1 MAKGNFILGYARGS
15 VGDVTFSRVK
25 GNQVA
30 KARNR
35 NPANPN
41 TIPQAMQ
48 RSLFADAVRF
58 YTRGVQNAFKFA
70 FERKLENESDYN
82 AFMRLNVNRG
92 VRIGKTP
99 DSMYPAIGDWLVAD
113 GSITPPLVKDGNSQT
128 SVGDVVIGTYHVN
141 DMPASPYVAGDTLP
155 DAAITLG
162 FAATSGTT
170 TIGTLSTALKAQF
183 PQLRDGDFVTI
194 LLVSQAF
201 QSTIND
207 IFPSPVGSAEGL
219 MEDPAWSFAQFTID
233 EGSTANV
240 STIYHSAGT
249 NFSVGFDVNTG
260 GSLILSR
267 ESKFSPIVDIE
278 YGTIAAGAVIFS
290 RQTSSGL
297 LVSTA
302 PLSRGYQYKQ
312 AVDYCRTKAW
322 EDFVMVDWG
331 AADPAILQGYFVQ
344 A

>member
-1 MAKGNFILGYARGS
+1 MAKGNFLLGYARGS

-35 NPANPN
+35 NPTNPN

-58 YTRGVQNAFKFA
+58 YTRGIQNAFKFA
-70 FERKLENESDYN
+70 FERKLETESDYN

-92 VRIGKTP
+92 VRIGKSP
-99 DSMYPAIGDWLVAD
+99 ESMYPAIGDWLVAD
-113 GSITPPLVKDGNSQT
+113 GSITPPLKQDAVQS
-128 SVGDVVIGTYHVN
+128 SAPGDFTAGVYEVI
-141 DMPASPYVAGDTLP
+141 DQSPTTFAAGDDLP
-155 DAAITLG
+155 TSTISLG
-162 FAATSGTT
+162 FSADTAPATVGA
-170 TIGTLSTALKAQF
+170 LSKSLKSQY

-194 LLVSQAF
+194 LLISQAF
-201 QSTIND
+201 TGTIGD
-207 IFPSPVGSAEGL
+207 TFPSPGGYAEGL
-219 MEDPAWSFAQFTID
+219 LEDPAWSFAQLTID
-233 EGSTANV
+233 EGSTASV
-240 STIYHSAGT
+240 STIYHSPGT
-249 NFSVGFDVNTG
+249 FLGMSVVADGE
-260 GSLILSR
+260 SAILLSR
-267 ESKFSPIVDIE
+267 ESQFTAVVGDT

-302 PLSRGYQYKQ
+302 PLSRGYQYQQ
-312 AVDYCRTKAW
+312 AVDASRTKAW

>member
-1 MAKGNFILGYARGS
+1 MAKGNFLLGYARGS

-41 TIPQAMQ
+41 SIPQAMQ

-99 DSMYPAIGDWLVAD
+99 ESMYPAIGDWLVAD
-113 GSITPPLVKDGNSQT
+113 GSITPPLKQN
-128 SVGDVVIGTYHVN
+128 VGESSGSAAFVDGTYVVYDTN
-141 DMPASPYVAGDTLP
+141 PTEYATGDDLP
-155 DAAITLG
+155 TATITLG
-162 FAATSGTT
+162 ISVTANPITVGA
-170 TIGTLSTALKAQF
+170 LSTALKAQF
-183 PQLRDGDFVTI
+183 PQLRDGDVVTI
-194 LLVSQAF
+194 LLISQTF
-201 QSTIND
+201 TGGIGD
-207 IFPSPVGSAEGL
+207 EFPSPGGYNAGL
-219 MEDPAWSFAQFTID
+219 MEDPVWSFAQFVID
-233 EGSTANV
+233 ESSTANI
-240 STIYHSAGT
+240 SSIYQSQGATLG
-249 NFSVGFDVNTG
+249 FSFTS
-260 GSLILSR
+260 GSPSGLIFTR
-267 ESKFSPIVDIE
+267 EASIDPIVGDT
-278 YGTIAAGAVIFS
+278 YGSIAAGAVIFS

-302 PLSRGYQYKQ
+302 PLSRGYQYQQ

>member
-1 MAKGNFILGYARGS
+1 MAKGNFLLGYARGS

-41 TIPQAMQ
+41 SIPQAMQ

-70 FERKLENESDYN
+70 YERKLENESDYN

-92 VRIGKTP
+92 VRIGKSP
-99 DSMYPAIGDWLVAD
+99 ESSYPAIGDWLVAD
-113 GSITPPLVKDGNSQT
+113 GSITPPLKHDSDSGS
-128 SVGDVVIGTYHVN
+128 VIGDFTIGGYQVI
-141 DMPASPYVAGDTLP
+141 DASPAAFVAGDETP
-155 DAAITLG
+155 SSVITLG
-162 FAATSGTT
+162 FSAASAPT
-170 TIGTLSTALKAQF
+170 TIGALSSALKAQF

-194 LLVSQAF
+194 LLISQAIVGPIGD
-201 QSTIND
+201 T
-207 IFPSPVGSAEGL
+207 FPSPRGYAEGL

-240 STIYHSAGT
+240 STIYHSAGAEVSITLT
-249 NFSVGFDVNTG
+249 NVNDVYFQLTRQSQFVPVVGDT
-260 GSLILSR
+260 
-267 ESKFSPIVDIE
+267 

-297 LVSTA
+297 LVSSA
-302 PLSRGYQYKQ
+302 PLARGYQYQQ
-312 AVDYCRTKAW
+312 AIEFCRTKLW
-322 EDFVMVDWG
+322 EDSVMVNWG

>member
-1 MAKGNFILGYARGS
+1 MAKGNFLLGYARGS

-41 TIPQAMQ
+41 TISQAMQ

-99 DSMYPAIGDWLVAD
+99 DSRYPAIGDWLVAD
-113 GSITPPLVKDGNSQT
+113 GSITPPLVGVSSSSSAPGGPAAAGYYFATDT
-128 SVGDVVIGTYHVN
+128 PYRVHVEGDEP
-141 DMPASPYVAGDTLP
+141 DMLSSLA
-155 DAAITLG
+155 LG
-162 FAATSGTT
+162 FKSATVPSTVGA
-170 TIGTLSTALKAQF
+170 LSTALMAEF
-183 PQLRDGDFVTI
+183 PQLRSGDFVTM
-194 LLVSQAF
+194 LLISQGLAG
-201 QSTIND
+201 ND
-207 IFPSPVGSAEGL
+207 LFPSAHGYDEGVF
-219 MEDPAWSFAQFTID
+219 EDPAWSFAQFTID
-233 EGSTANV
+233 EGNTNSI
-240 STIYHSAGT
+240 STIYHSPGASVLVL
-249 NFSVGFDVNTG
+249 SVGEGVCNIQLQRTTTYVPEEDM
-260 GSLILSR
+260 
-267 ESKFSPIVDIE
+267 D
-278 YGTIAAGAVIFS
+278 YGTIAAGTVIFS
-290 RQTSSGL
+290 RQTASGL
-297 LVSTA
+297 MVSTS
-302 PLSRGYQYKQ
+302 PLSKGINYAAQ
-312 AVDYCRTKAW
+312 VDYCRTKPY
-322 EDFVMVDWG
+322 EDAVMVDWG

>member
-1 MAKGNFILGYARGS
+1 MAKGNFLLGYARGS

-99 DSMYPAIGDWLVAD
+99 ESMYPAIGDWLVAD
-113 GSITPPLVKDGNSQT
+113 GSITPPLTEDAVES
-128 SVGDVVIGTYHVN
+128 SAVGDF
-141 DMPASPYVAGDTLP
+141 VAGAYQVVDNNPYTYTEGEDLP
-155 DAAITLG
+155 MSSVALG
-162 FAATSGTT
+162 FSANAAPTT
-170 TIGTLSTALKAQF
+170 VGALSKGLKAQF
-183 PQLRDGDFVTI
+183 SQLRDGDFVTI

-201 QSTIND
+201 AGTIGD
-207 IFPSPVGSAEGL
+207 TFPSPGGYAEGL
-219 MEDPAWSFAQFTID
+219 LEDPAWSFAQLTID

-240 STIYHSAGT
+240 STIYHSPGT
-249 NFSVGFDVNTG
+249 TLATG
-260 GSLILSR
+260 YDNSGSGCILLTR
-267 ESKFSPIVDIE
+267 ESQFVPVVDDT
-278 YGTIAAGAVIFS
+278 YGSIAAGAVIFS

-297 LVSTA
+297 LVSTT
-302 PLSRGYQYKQ
+302 PLSRGYQYQQ
-312 AVDYCRTKAW
+312 AVEYCRTKSW
-322 EDFVMVDWG
+322 EDFVMVNWG

>member
-1 MAKGNFILGYARGS
+1 MAKGNFLLGYARGS

-92 VRIGKTP
+92 VRIGKNP
-99 DSMYPAIGDWLVAD
+99 DSKYPAIGDWLVAD
-113 GSITPPLVKDGNSQT
+113 GSITPPQIKS
-128 SVGDVVIGTYHVN
+128 SVQSTIAGDY
-141 DMPASPYVAGDTLP
+141 ASPGYYLCADTAYSGYVTGDDPTRYSSLSFGFS
-155 DAAITLG
+155 AAAVPSTVG
-162 FAATSGTT
+162 A
-170 TIGTLSTALKAQF
+170 LSTALLETY
-183 PQLRDGDFVTI
+183 PQLRAGDYVTM
-194 LLVSQAF
+194 LLVAQGTQGSDF
-201 QSTIND
+201 
-207 IFPSPVGSAEGL
+207 FPSSHGYDDGL
-219 MEDPAWSFAQFTID
+219 FEDPSWNFAQFTID
-233 EGSTANV
+233 ESNTAAI
-240 STIYHSAGT
+240 STIYHSAGST
-249 NFSVGFDVNTG
+249 FEIAAAGEG
-260 GSLILSR
+260 GAHILLSR
-267 ESKFSPIVDIE
+267 ESSFIPEEDQV

-290 RQTSSGL
+290 RQTASGL

-302 PLSRGYQYKQ
+302 PLALGYQCAQ
-312 AVDYCRTKAW
+312 AVDYCRKQQFIDA
-322 EDFVMVDWG
+322 VMVDWG
-331 AADPAILQGYFVQ
+331 AADPAILQGYYVR

>member
-1 MAKGNFILGYARGS
+1 MAKGNFLLGYARGS

-99 DSMYPAIGDWLVAD
+99 ESMYPAIGDWLVAD
-113 GSITPPLVKDGNSQT
+113 GSITPPIKSGPEVST
-128 SVGDVVIGTYHVN
+128 VVGDYTIGGYQAADTY
-141 DMPASPYVAGDTLP
+141 PSEYVEFDTLP
-155 DAAITLG
+155 SSAITLG
-162 FAATSGTT
+162 FAAAATPT
-170 TIGTLSTALKAQF
+170 TIGALSTALIAQF
-183 PQLRDGDFVTI
+183 PQLRQGDFVTI
-194 LLVSQAF
+194 LLISQAF
-201 QSTIND
+201 SGNIND
-207 IFPSPVGSAEGL
+207 TFPSPGGYAEGL
-219 MEDPAWSFAQFTID
+219 LEDPAWSFAQFAID
-233 EGSTANV
+233 EASTANI
-240 STIYHSAGT
+240 SSIYHSAGT
-249 NFSVGFDVNTG
+249 GLTIGNGTG
-260 GSLILSR
+260 TDKYVMLSR
-267 ESKFSPIVDIE
+267 QSVFVPVVGDT

-290 RQTSSGL
+290 RQTESGL
-297 LVSTA
+297 LVSSA
-302 PLSRGYQYKQ
+302 PLSKGYYYQQ
-312 AVDYCRTKAW
+312 AIDVCRTKAW

-331 AADPAILQGYFVQ
+331 AADPAILQGYYVQ

>member
-1 MAKGNFILGYARGS
+1 MAKGNFLLGYARGS

-35 NPANPN
+35 NPTNPN

-92 VRIGKTP
+92 VRIGKAP
-99 DSMYPAIGDWLVAD
+99 ESMYPAIGDWLVAD
-113 GSITPPLVKDGNSQT
+113 GSITPPLKQD
-128 SVGDVVIGTYHVN
+128 SVESSA
-141 DMPASPYVAGDTLP
+141 PADFIAGAYLCADNAPSEFTPEDELITT
-155 DAAITLG
+155 ITLG
-162 FAATSGTT
+162 FSATTAAPT
-170 TIGTLSTALKAQF
+170 TIGALSAALKAEF
-183 PQLRDGDFVTI
+183 PQLRDGDIVTI
-194 LLVSQAF
+194 VLISQTF
-201 QSTIND
+201 VNPLFEL
-207 IFPSPVGSAEGL
+207 FPSPHGYAEAL
-219 MEDPAWSFAQFTID
+219 MEDPVWQFAQLTID
-233 EGSTANV
+233 EGSTASV
-240 STIYHSAGT
+240 STIYHSPGSSASISAVHDGASAIKLERIITPDVAAG
-249 NFSVGFDVNTG
+249 DVCGN
-260 GSLILSR
+260 
-267 ESKFSPIVDIE
+267 
-278 YGTIAAGAVIFS
+278 IATGAVIFS

-302 PLSRGYQYKQ
+302 PLSRGYQYGR
-312 AVDYCRTKAW
+312 AIEGCREQQWT
-322 EDFVMVDWG
+322 DSVMVDWG

>member
-1 MAKGNFILGYARGS
+1 MAKGNFLLGYARGS

-58 YTRGVQNAFKFA
+58 YTRGVQNTFKFA

-92 VRIGKTP
+92 VRIGKSP
-99 DSMYPAIGDWLVAD
+99 ASMYPAIGDWLVAD
-113 GSITPPLVKDGNSQT
+113 GSITPPLKQDAVQS
-128 SVGDVVIGTYHVN
+128 SAPGDFI
-141 DMPASPYVAGDTLP
+141 AGVYECV
-155 DAAITLG
+155 DAAPSAFVDGDDTPSSGITLG
-162 FAATSGTT
+162 FSATTAPAT
-170 TIGTLSTALKAQF
+170 VGTLSSALKAQF
-183 PQLRDGDFVTI
+183 PQLRDGDFMTI
-194 LLVSQAF
+194 LLISQAF
-201 QSTIND
+201 TGTIGD
-207 IFPSPVGSAEGL
+207 TFPSPGGYAEGI
-219 MEDPAWSFAQFTID
+219 MEEPAWSFAQITID

-249 NFSVGFDVNTG
+249 DLNITEVVDGASSIALYRRSQFVPVVGDT
-260 GSLILSR
+260 
-267 ESKFSPIVDIE
+267 

-302 PLSRGYQYKQ
+302 PLSEGYQYKQ
-312 AVDYCRTKAW
+312 AVDASRTKAW

>member
-1 MAKGNFILGYARGS
+1 MAKGNFLLGYARGS

-99 DSMYPAIGDWLVAD
+99 ESMYPAIGDWLVAD
-113 GSITPPLVKDGNSQT
+113 GSITPPLKYDAVQSSALNDFVAGAYECVDTAPREYST
-128 SVGDVVIGTYHVN
+128 GT
-141 DMPASPYVAGDTLP
+141 DLPASS
-155 DAAITLG
+155 ITLG
-162 FAATSGTT
+162 YLTDSEITNVGD
-170 TIGTLSTALKAQF
+170 LSRILKAQY

-194 LLVSQAF
+194 LLISQAF
-201 QSTIND
+201 VNPIFD
-207 IFPSPVGSAEGL
+207 LFPSSHGYNEGV
-219 MEDPAWSFAQFTID
+219 MEDPAWSFAQLIID
-233 EGSTANV
+233 ENSTAAI
-240 STIYHSAGT
+240 SSIYHSEGT
-249 NFSVGFDVNTG
+249 ELIKGTDGDGGGFI
-260 GSLILSR
+260 SLSR
-267 ESKFSPIVDIE
+267 VSNFVATVGDT
-278 YGTIAAGAVIFS
+278 YGSIAAGAVIFS

-302 PLSRGYQYKQ
+302 PLSRGYQYGR
-312 AVDYCRTKAW
+312 AVDGCRVDQWNAQI
-322 EDFVMVDWG
+322 MVDWG

>member
-1 MAKGNFILGYARGS
+1 MAKGNFLLGYARGS

-35 NPANPN
+35 NPSNPN

-99 DSMYPAIGDWLVAD
+99 ESMYPAIGDWLVAD
-113 GSITPPLVKDGNSQT
+113 GSITPPLKEDAGTDIATAGYVVGAYLTADSEPTEYSQGSNLPVSTISLAFSSSLSSQT
-128 SVGDVVIGTYHVN
+128 VG
-141 DMPASPYVAGDTLP
+141 A
-155 DAAITLG
+155 
-162 FAATSGTT
+162 
-170 TIGTLSTALKAQF
+170 LSKALKSQF

-194 LLVSQAF
+194 LLISQAF
-201 QSTIND
+201 CNPLFD
-207 IFPSPVGSAEGL
+207 LFPSSHGYTDGV

-233 EGSTANV
+233 EGSKSNV
-240 STIYHSAGT
+240 STIYHSPGTTLTVGAGSGGD
-249 NFSVGFDVNTG
+249 SVITLRRVSQFNPEEGV
-260 GSLILSR
+260 
-267 ESKFSPIVDIE
+267 E
-278 YGTIAAGAVIFS
+278 YGSIAAGAVIFS

-297 LVSTA
+297 QVSTA
-302 PLSRGYQYKQ
+302 PLSSGYQYKQ
-312 AVDYCRTKAW
+312 AVNGCSDDQW
-322 EDFVMVDWG
+322 NDMVMVDWG

>member
-1 MAKGNFILGYARGS
+1 MAKGNFLLGYARGS

-58 YTRGVQNAFKFA
+58 YTRGVENAFKFA

-92 VRIGKTP
+92 VRIGKSP
-99 DSMYPAIGDWLVAD
+99 GSMYPAIGDWLVAD
-113 GSITPPLVKDGNSQT
+113 GSITPPQKLDAVQS
-128 SVGDVVIGTYHVN
+128 SAVGDYVVGAYEVIDSAPVTY
-141 DMPASPYVAGDTLP
+141 AEGDDLP
-155 DAAITLG
+155 QSSITLG
-162 FAATSGTT
+162 FSATAAPT
-170 TIGTLSTALKAQF
+170 TIGALSAALKAQF

-194 LLVSQAF
+194 VLISQAF
-201 QSTIND
+201 ANPLFDLFPTAKGYND
-207 IFPSPVGSAEGL
+207 GL
-219 MEDPAWSFAQFTID
+219 MEDPAWSFAQLTID
-233 EGSTANV
+233 EGSTAAI
-240 STIYHSAGT
+240 STIYHSEGT
-249 NFSVGFDVNTG
+249 ELNVVLGVVNE
-260 GSLILSR
+260 SAIDLR
-267 ESKFSPIVDIE
+267 RKSKFVPEVGVN

-302 PLSRGYQYKQ
+302 HLSRGYQYGS
-312 AVDYCRTKAW
+312 AVDGCRDDQW
-322 EDFVMVDWG
+322 NDMVMVDWG

>member
-1 MAKGNFILGYARGS
+1 MAKGNFLLGYARGS

-92 VRIGKTP
+92 VRIGKAP
-99 DSMYPAIGDWLVAD
+99 ESMYPAIGDWLVAD
-113 GSITPPLVKDGNSQT
+113 GSITPPLKMDAVQS
-128 SVGDVVIGTYHVN
+128 SAVGDYIVGAYEAVDTAPVVY
-141 DMPASPYVAGDTLP
+141 AQGDGLP
-155 DAAITLG
+155 VSSVSLG
-162 FAATSGTT
+162 FSAASAPATVGA
-170 TIGTLSTALKAQF
+170 LSTALKAQF

-194 LLVSQAF
+194 LLISQAF
-201 QSTIND
+201 ASPMFDLFPAAQGYND
-207 IFPSPVGSAEGL
+207 GL
-219 MEDPAWSFAQFTID
+219 MEDPAWSFAQLTID
-233 EGSTANV
+233 EGSTAAI

-249 NFSVGFDVNTG
+249 TLYVQSGSENEAFIELRRDSQFVPEVDVYY
-260 GSLILSR
+260 GS
-267 ESKFSPIVDIE
+267 
-278 YGTIAAGAVIFS
+278 IAAGAVIFS

-302 PLSRGYQYKQ
+302 PLSRGYQYGQ
-312 AVDYCRTKAW
+312 AVDGCRDDQWNDTI
-322 EDFVMVDWG
+322 MVDWG
-331 AADPAILQGYFVQ
+331 AADPAILQGYFVR

>member
-1 MAKGNFILGYARGS
+1 MAKGNFLLGYARGS

-70 FERKLENESDYN
+70 FERKLDNESDYN

-99 DSMYPAIGDWLVAD
+99 ESMYPAIGDWLVAD
-113 GSITPPLVKDGNSQT
+113 GSITPPLIQNALS
-128 SVGDVVIGTYHVN
+128 SSAVGDYVVGAYEAFDQTPSVF
-141 DMPASPYVAGDTLP
+141 AAGDDLP
-155 DAAITLG
+155 LSSVSLG
-162 FAATSGTT
+162 FSAASAPTT
-170 TIGTLSTALKAQF
+170 VGALSSALKAQF
-183 PQLRDGDFVTI
+183 SQLRDGDYVTM
-194 LLVSQAF
+194 LLISQAF
-201 QSTIND
+201 QGTIGD
-207 IFPSPVGSAEGL
+207 IFPSPGGSAEGL

-233 EGSTANV
+233 EGNTNNI

-249 NFSVGFDVNTG
+249 SLLVSVATENEAYIE
-260 GSLILSR
+260 LNR
-267 ESKFSPIVDIE
+267 ESSFVPVVGIQ
-278 YGTIAAGAVIFS
+278 YGSIAAGAVIFS

-297 LVSTA
+297 LVSSA
-302 PLSRGYQYKQ
+302 PLSRGYQYQQ
-312 AVDYCRTKAW
+312 AVTESRTKAW

>member
-1 MAKGNFILGYARGS
+1 MAKGNFLLGYARGS

-99 DSMYPAIGDWLVAD
+99 ESMYPAIGDWLVAD
-113 GSITPPLVKDGNSQT
+113 GSITPPLVQHAAEDAV
-128 SVGDVVIGTYHVN
+128 VGDFVFGSYICHDTAATEY
-141 DMPASPYVAGDTLP
+141 AEGDGLP
-155 DAAITLG
+155 DADITLG
-162 FAATSGTT
+162 FNSTSAPT
-170 TIGTLSTALKAQF
+170 TIGALSTALKAQY

-194 LLVSQAF
+194 LLISQAF
-201 QSTIND
+201 TGSIGD
-207 IFPSPVGSAEGL
+207 EFPSPGGYAAGL
-219 MEDPAWSFAQFTID
+219 MGEPAWSFAQFTID

-249 NFSVGFDVNTG
+249 TLNVVHPGTTDGLIQLIYTPQFTPVVGDT
-260 GSLILSR
+260 
-267 ESKFSPIVDIE
+267 

-302 PLSRGYQYKQ
+302 PLSRGYQYQQ
-312 AVDYCRTKAW
+312 AVEYCRTKAW

>member
-1 MAKGNFILGYARGS
+1 MAKGNFLLGYARGS

-113 GSITPPLVKDGNSQT
+113 GSITPPIIQDALVST
-128 SVGDVVIGTYHVN
+128 AVGDSIIGAYQ
-141 DMPASPYVAGDTLP
+141 VADSAPSEHAAGTPLP
-155 DAAITLG
+155 MSSITLG
-162 FAATSGTT
+162 LSAASAPT
-170 TIGTLSTALKAQF
+170 TIGALSQALKAQF

-194 LLVSQAF
+194 LLISQAF
-201 QSTIND
+201 TGTLND
-207 IFPSPVGSAEGL
+207 TFPSPSGSGEGIV
-219 MEDPAWSFAQFTID
+219 EDPAWSFAQFSID

-249 NFSVGFDVNTG
+249 TLSVDVVFDNEIAI
-260 GSLILSR
+260 SLSR
-267 ESKFSPIVDIE
+267 SSQFVAVAGDI
-278 YGTIAAGAVIFS
+278 YGSIAAGAVIFS

-297 LVSTA
+297 LVSSA

-312 AVDYCRTKAW
+312 AVEYCRTKAW

>member
-1 MAKGNFILGYARGS
+1 MAKGNFLLGYARGS

-70 FERKLENESDYN
+70 FERKLEKESDYN
-82 AFMRLNVNRG
+82 AFMRLNANRG
-92 VRIGKTP
+92 VRIGKNP
-99 DSMYPAIGDWLVAD
+99 ESSYPAIGDWLVAD
-113 GSITPPLVKDGNSQT
+113 GSITPPLIQDSTVS
-128 SVGDVVIGTYHVN
+128 SVAGDYNIGAYLVN
-141 DMPASPYVAGDTLP
+141 DTAPVEFAQGDTLP
-155 DAAITLG
+155 ESTISLG
-162 FAATSGTT
+162 FSASTNPT
-170 TIGTLSTALKAQF
+170 TIGALSKALKAQF

-201 QSTIND
+201 SGTMGD
-207 IFPSPVGSAEGL
+207 TFPSPGGYAEGI

-240 STIYHSAGT
+240 FSIYHSAGT
-249 NFSVGFDVNTG
+249 TITVSAGNTG
-260 GSLILSR
+260 ESVIILRRNSQFVPVVGDTYGS
-267 ESKFSPIVDIE
+267 
-278 YGTIAAGAVIFS
+278 IAAGAVIFS
-290 RQTSSGL
+290 RQTSGGL
-297 LVSTA
+297 LVSSA
-302 PLSRGYQYKQ
+302 PLSRGYQYQQ
-312 AVDYCRTKAW
+312 AVEYSRTKAW

>member
-1 MAKGNFILGYARGS
+1 MAKGNFLLGYARGS

-25 GNQVA
+25 GQQVA
-30 KARNR
+30 HARNR
-35 NPANPN
+35 APANPN

-70 FERKLENESDYN
+70 FERKLETESDYN

-92 VRIGKTP
+92 VRIGKNP

-113 GSITPPLVKDGNSQT
+113 GSITPPIKGEPS
-128 SVGDVVIGTYHVN
+128 
-141 DMPASPYVAGDTLP
+141 ASTVAGDYIVGGYQAGGYYPSEYVEDDTLP
-155 DAAITLG
+155 EASITLG
-162 FAATSGTT
+162 FAAASAPT
-170 TIGTLSTALKAQF
+170 TIGALSTALMAQF
-183 PQLRDGDFVTI
+183 PQLRQGDFVTM

-201 QSTIND
+201 TGSIGD
-207 IFPSPVGSAEGL
+207 VFPSPSGSAEGL
-219 MEDPAWSFAQFTID
+219 LEDPAWSFAQFTID
-233 EGSTANV
+233 EGSTASV

-249 NFSVGFDVNTG
+249 
-260 GSLILSR
+260 SLVVSIGESGEAYINLSR
-267 ESKFSPIVDIE
+267 TSVFVPVVGDT
-278 YGTIAAGAVIFS
+278 YGSIAAGAVIFS

-297 LVSTA
+297 LVSSA
-302 PLSRGYQYKQ
+302 PLSESYQYQQ
-312 AVDYCRTKAW
+312 AVAACRTKSW

>member
-1 MAKGNFILGYARGS
+1 MAKGNFLLGYARGS

-92 VRIGKTP
+92 VRIGKSP
-99 DSMYPAIGDWLVAD
+99 ESMYPAIGDWLVAD
-113 GSITPPLVKDGNSQT
+113 GSITPPLKQDPVQS
-128 SVGDVVIGTYHVN
+128 SAHGDFIAGVYECVDATPNTY
-141 DMPASPYVAGDTLP
+141 AAGDDTP
-155 DAAITLG
+155 SSVITLG
-162 FAATSGTT
+162 FSASTAPTT
-170 TIGTLSTALKAQF
+170 VGALSTSLKAQF

-194 LLVSQAF
+194 LLISQAF
-201 QSTIND
+201 QGTIGD
-207 IFPSPVGSAEGL
+207 VFPSPGGYAEGV

-233 EGSTANV
+233 EGNTANV

-249 NFSVGFDVNTG
+249 ELNISTVVDGA
-260 GSLILSR
+260 SSIYLSR
-267 ESKFSPIVDIE
+267 YSQFVPVEGIS

-297 LVSTA
+297 LVSSA
-302 PLSRGYQYKQ
+302 PLSRGYRYSQ
-312 AVDYCRTKAW
+312 AVDYSRTKAW

>member
-1 MAKGNFILGYARGS
+1 MAKGNFLLGYARGS

-70 FERKLENESDYN
+70 YERKLENESDYN

-99 DSMYPAIGDWLVAD
+99 ESMYPAIGDWLVAD
-113 GSITPPLVKDGNSQT
+113 GSITPPLVQDASAGT
-128 SVGDVVIGTYHVN
+128 VVGDIAVGAYMVNDTAATVYAEGDGLPDSGIVIGYS
-141 DMPASPYVAGDTLP
+141 AS
-155 DAAITLG
+155 AA
-162 FAATSGTT
+162 AT
-170 TIGTLSTALKAQF
+170 TIGALSQGLKAQY

-194 LLVSQAF
+194 LLISQAF
-201 QSTIND
+201 TGD
-207 IFPSPVGSAEGL
+207 IYDVFPSPEGYAEGL

-233 EGSTANV
+233 EGSTAAV

-249 NFSVGFDVNTG
+249 SLSVGYDNDG
-260 GSLILSR
+260 RGSILLGRS
-267 ESKFSPIVDIE
+267 SQFIPVVGDS

-297 LVSTA
+297 LVSSA
-302 PLSRGYQYKQ
+302 PLSRGNQYQQ
-312 AVDYCRTKAW
+312 AVDYCRTKSW

>member
-1 MAKGNFILGYARGS
+1 MAKGNFLLGYARGS

-92 VRIGKTP
+92 VRIGKNP
-99 DSMYPAIGDWLVAD
+99 DSKYPAIGDWLVAD
-113 GSITPPLVKDGNSQT
+113 GSITPPQVKPSIQ
-128 SVGDVVIGTYHVN
+128 SSAPGDYADPGYYYCN
-141 DMPASPYVAGDTLP
+141 DSPYAAHAEGDNLTRQSSLS
-155 DAAITLG
+155 LG
-162 FAATSGTT
+162 FSAAANPSTVGA
-170 TIGTLSTALKAQF
+170 LSTALLATY
-183 PQLRDGDFVTI
+183 PQLRAGDFVTM
-194 LLVSQAF
+194 LLVAQGTQGS
-201 QSTIND
+201 D
-207 IFPSPVGSAEGL
+207 LFPSSHGYDEGL
-219 MEDPAWSFAQFTID
+219 FEDPSWNFAQFTID
-233 EGSTANV
+233 EGNTAAI
-240 STIYHSAGT
+240 STIYHSAGST
-249 NFSVGFDVNTG
+249 VNCWPGDEG
-260 GSLILSR
+260 GAHIVIQR
-267 ESKFSPIVDIE
+267 ESQFIPEEGQE
-278 YGTIAAGAVIFS
+278 YGSIAAGAVIFS
-290 RQTSSGL
+290 RQTASGL

-302 PLSRGYQYKQ
+302 PLALGYQCAQ
-312 AVDYCRTKAW
+312 AVDYCRQQAFI
-322 EDFVMVDWG
+322 DAVMVDWG

>member
-1 MAKGNFILGYARGS
+1 MAKGNFLLGYARGS

-92 VRIGKTP
+92 VRIGKNP
-99 DSMYPAIGDWLVAD
+99 DSKYPAIGDWLVAD
-113 GSITPPLVKDGNSQT
+113 GSITPPQVQT
-128 SVGDVVIGTYHVN
+128 SVRSSAPGDYAEPGYYQCN
-141 DMPASPYVAGDTLP
+141 DSPYAVHSQADDTIRLSTLSFGFS
-155 DAAITLG
+155 AA
-162 FAATSGTT
+162 AAPA
-170 TIGTLSTALKAQF
+170 TIGALSTALLATY
-183 PQLRDGDFVTI
+183 PQLRAGDFVTM
-194 LLVSQAF
+194 LLVAQGTQGS
-201 QSTIND
+201 D
-207 IFPSPVGSAEGL
+207 LFPSSHGYDEGL
-219 MEDPAWSFAQFTID
+219 FEDPSWNFAQFTID
-233 EGSTANV
+233 EGNTAAI
-240 STIYHSAGT
+240 STIYHSAGST
-249 NFSVGFDVNTG
+249 ISCTAADEGAAHLMITRDSQFIPVEDQ
-260 GSLILSR
+260 
-267 ESKFSPIVDIE
+267 E

-290 RQTSSGL
+290 RQTASGL

-302 PLSRGYQYKQ
+302 PLALGYQCAQ
-312 AVDYCRTKAW
+312 AVDYCRQQPFIDA
-322 EDFVMVDWG
+322 VMVDWG
-331 AADPAILQGYFVQ
+331 AADPAILQGYFVH

>member
-1 MAKGNFILGYARGS
+1 MAKGNFLLGYARGS
-15 VGDVTFSRVK
+15 VGDVTFSHVK

-92 VRIGKTP
+92 VRIGKSP
-99 DSMYPAIGDWLVAD
+99 ESMYPAIGDWLVAD
-113 GSITPPLVKDGNSQT
+113 GSITPPMKSDSASSSAL
-128 SVGDVVIGTYHVN
+128 GDMYEGAYEVHDTAAVIYIQ
-141 DMPASPYVAGDTLP
+141 GDDLP
-155 DAAITLG
+155 VSDITLG
-162 FAATSGTT
+162 FSSTAAPT
-170 TIGTLSTALKAQF
+170 TIGALSTQLMAQF
-183 PQLRDGDFVTI
+183 PQLRSGDFVTI
-194 LLVSQAF
+194 LLISQAYTDDF
-201 QSTIND
+201 GERFPNPSGYND
-207 IFPSPVGSAEGL
+207 GL

-233 EGSTANV
+233 EASTANV
-240 STIYHSAGT
+240 STIYHSPG
-249 NFSVGFDVNTG
+249 SVLEISPLSG
-260 GSLILSR
+260 GVSSIKLVR
-267 ESKFSPIVDIE
+267 ESSFVPEVDE
-278 YGTIAAGAVIFS
+278 KYGTIAAGAVIFS

-302 PLSRGYQYKQ
+302 PLSQGYRFKQ
-312 AVDYCRTKAW
+312 AVEVCRTKSW
-322 EDFVMVDWG
+322 EDFVMVNWG

>member
-1 MAKGNFILGYARGS
+1 MAKGNFLLGYARGS

-35 NPANPN
+35 NPTNPN

-99 DSMYPAIGDWLVAD
+99 DSPYPAIGDWLVAD
-113 GSITPPLVKDGNSQT
+113 GSITPPMKQDALQSSAQGDFIAGVYEVVDFVPT
-128 SVGDVVIGTYHVN
+128 TVG
-141 DMPASPYVAGDTLP
+141 PGDSYPFST
-155 DAAITLG
+155 ITLG
-162 FAATSGTT
+162 FSAATAPSTVGA
-170 TIGTLSTALKAQF
+170 LSSALKAQY

-194 LLVSQAF
+194 LLISQAY
-201 QSTIND
+201 QGD
-207 IFPSPVGSAEGL
+207 IDDLFPNPAGSAEGL
-219 MEDPAWSFAQFTID
+219 VEDPAWSFAQLTID

-249 NFSVGFDVNTG
+249 VLQISTVVDGE
-260 GSLILSR
+260 SSILLSR
-267 ESKFSPIVDIE
+267 ESKFVSVEDIE

-297 LVSTA
+297 LVSSA
-302 PLSRGYQYKQ
+302 PLSRGYRYKQ
-312 AVDYCRTKAW
+312 AVDHCRTKAW

>member
-1 MAKGNFILGYARGS
+1 MAKGNFLLGYARGS

-99 DSMYPAIGDWLVAD
+99 ESMYPAIGDWLVAD
-113 GSITPPLVKDGNSQT
+113 GSITPPLVRDTAT
-128 SVGDVVIGTYHVN
+128 SS
-141 DMPASPYVAGDTLP
+141 ASEEFTAGVYQVF
-155 DAAITLG
+155 DAASSEYAEGTSLPRAGNTLG
-162 FAATSGTT
+162 FSASSNPATVGQ
-170 TIGTLSTALKAQF
+170 LSTALKAQF

-194 LLVSQAF
+194 LLISQAF
-201 QSTIND
+201 TGTLD
-207 IFPSPVGSAEGL
+207 DEFPSPGGYAAGL

-233 EGSTANV
+233 ESSAAYIND
-240 STIYHSAGT
+240 IYCSAGSAIELYPASSGT
-249 NFSVGFDVNTG
+249 AAIALT
-260 GSLILSR
+260 R
-267 ESKFSPIVDIE
+267 ESQFVPEVGDK

-297 LVSTA
+297 FVSTA

>member
-1 MAKGNFILGYARGS
+1 MAKGNFLLGYARGS

-92 VRIGKTP
+92 VRIGKSP
-99 DSMYPAIGDWLVAD
+99 ESMYPAIGDWLVAD
-113 GSITPPLVKDGNSQT
+113 GSITPPLKQDAVQS
-128 SVGDVVIGTYHVN
+128 SAPGDFIAGVYEVVDITPSSYVQG
-141 DMPASPYVAGDTLP
+141 DDLPASVL
-155 DAAITLG
+155 TLG
-162 FAATSGTT
+162 FSANTVPTT
-170 TIGTLSTALKAQF
+170 VGELSTALKAQY

-194 LLVSQAF
+194 LLISQAF
-201 QSTIND
+201 SGTIGD
-207 IFPSPVGSAEGL
+207 TFPSPGGYAEGL
-219 MEDPAWSFAQFTID
+219 MEDPAWSFAQLTID

-240 STIYHSAGT
+240 STIYHSAG
-249 NFSVGFDVNTG
+249 SGLSISSIVDGA
-260 GSLILSR
+260 SAIQLSR
-267 ESKFSPIVDIE
+267 TSQFIPVVGDT
-278 YGTIAAGAVIFS
+278 YGTVAAGAVIFS

-302 PLSRGYQYKQ
+302 PLSEGYQYKQ
-312 AVDYCRTKAW
+312 AVDYSRTKPW

>member
-1 MAKGNFILGYARGS
+1 MAKGNFLLGYARGS

-92 VRIGKTP
+92 VRIGKAP
-99 DSMYPAIGDWLVAD
+99 ESMYPAIGDWIVAD
-113 GSITPPLVKDGNSQT
+113 GSITPPLKIDAVQSSAQ
-128 SVGDVVIGTYHVN
+128 GDSVIGAYEVI
-141 DMPASPYVAGDTLP
+141 DKAPSVYAAGDPLP
-155 DAAITLG
+155 DSSISLG
-162 FAATSGTT
+162 FSSSATPS
-170 TIGTLSTALKAQF
+170 TIGALSIALKAQY

-201 QSTIND
+201 TGTIGD
-207 IFPSPVGSAEGL
+207 TFPSPSGSAEGL

-240 STIYHSAGT
+240 STIYCSPGTEIGVAHSGVSDT
-249 NFSVGFDVNTG
+249 NISLFRSSQFVPVVGDT
-260 GSLILSR
+260 
-267 ESKFSPIVDIE
+267 
-278 YGTIAAGAVIFS
+278 YGTIAAGAIIFS

-297 LVSTA
+297 LVSSA
-302 PLSRGYQYKQ
+302 PLSRGYQYQQ
-312 AVDYCRTKAW
+312 AVDASRTKAW
-322 EDFVMVDWG
+322 EDFIMVDWG

-344 A
+344 G

>member
-1 MAKGNFILGYARGS
+1 MAKGNFLLGYARGS

-48 RSLFADAVRF
+48 RSQFADAVRF
-58 YTRGVQNAFKFA
+58 YTRGTQNTFKFA

-92 VRIGKTP
+92 VRIGKAP
-99 DSMYPAIGDWLVAD
+99 ESMYPAIGDWLVAD
-113 GSITPPLVKDGNSQT
+113 GSITPPLKQD
-128 SVGDVVIGTYHVN
+128 SVESSA
-141 DMPASPYVAGDTLP
+141 PADFIAGAYLCADNAPTAYESESELVSTL
-155 DAAITLG
+155 TLG
-162 FAATSGTT
+162 FSMSNAAPTT
-170 TIGTLSTALKAQF
+170 VGALSAALKAQY
-183 PQLRDGDFVTI
+183 PQLRDGDFVTM
-194 LLVSQAF
+194 LLISQVF
-201 QSTIND
+201 LGPIGDT
-207 IFPSPVGSAEGL
+207 FPSPGGYAEGL
-219 MEDPAWSFAQFTID
+219 LEDPSWSFAQLTID

-240 STIYHSAGT
+240 STIYHSSGSALSISIIHDGASAIKLERYNT
-249 NFSVGFDVNTG
+249 PGVEVGDVC
-260 GSLILSR
+260 
-267 ESKFSPIVDIE
+267 
-278 YGTIAAGAVIFS
+278 GTIAAGAVIFS

-302 PLSRGYQYKQ
+302 PLSRGYRYKQ
-312 AVDYCRTKAW
+312 AVEYCRTKSW
-322 EDFVMVDWG
+322 EDFVMVNWG

>member
-1 MAKGNFILGYARGS
+1 MAKGNFLLGYARGS

-82 AFMRLNVNRG
+82 AFMRMNVNRG

-99 DSMYPAIGDWLVAD
+99 DSPYPAIGDWLVAD
-113 GSITPPLVKDGNSQT
+113 GSITPPLKQDAES
-128 SVGDVVIGTYHVN
+128 DIGTAGYAVGAYLVADN
-141 DMPASPYVAGDTLP
+141 DPSEYVEGGTLP
-155 DAAITLG
+155 QSSITL
-162 FAATSGTT
+162 A
-170 TIGTLSTALKAQF
+170 LSSSLSAQTVGALSKALKTQF

-194 LLVSQAF
+194 LLISQAF
-201 QSTIND
+201 QGSISS
-207 IFPSPVGSAEGL
+207 IFPSPVGSSEGL
-219 MEDPAWSFAQFTID
+219 MEDPAWSFAQLTID

-249 NFSVGFDVNTG
+249 RLTVGPGSG
-260 GSLILSR
+260 GNSIITLLRTSQFTPV
-267 ESKFSPIVDIE
+267 EENE
-278 YGTIAAGAVIFS
+278 YGSIATGAVIFS
-290 RQTSSGL
+290 RQSSSGL
-297 LVSTA
+297 LVSSA
-302 PLSRGYQYKQ
+302 PLSCGSNYKQ

>member
-1 MAKGNFILGYARGS
+1 MAKGNFLLGYARGS

-92 VRIGKTP
+92 VRIGKSP

-113 GSITPPLVKDGNSQT
+113 GSITPPLKQDAVVS
-128 SVGDVVIGTYHVN
+128 SAVGDYVIGAYEAIDTTPV
-141 DMPASPYVAGDTLP
+141 AYVQGDSLP
-155 DAAITLG
+155 SSSISLG
-162 FAATSGTT
+162 FSATSAPTT
-170 TIGTLSTALKAQF
+170 VGALSTALKAQF

-194 LLVSQAF
+194 LLISQAF
-201 QSTIND
+201 TGTIGD
-207 IFPSPVGSAEGL
+207 TFPSPEGSAEGI

-249 NFSVGFDVNTG
+249 TLSFPAGVDNETS
-260 GSLILSR
+260 IMLSR
-267 ESKFSPIVDIE
+267 ESQFIPVVGDT

-297 LVSTA
+297 LVSTT
-302 PLSRGYQYKQ
+302 PLSSGYQYQQ
-312 AVDYCRTKAW
+312 AVVASRTKSW

>member
-1 MAKGNFILGYARGS
+1 MAKGNFLLGYARGS

-92 VRIGKTP
+92 VRIGKSP
-99 DSMYPAIGDWLVAD
+99 ESMYPAIGDWLVAD
-113 GSITPPLVKDGNSQT
+113 GSITPPLKEDAG
-128 SVGDVVIGTYHVN
+128 VGTVIDDYSAGTYIAKDTAPAEYVAEALL
-141 DMPASPYVAGDTLP
+141 PASV
-155 DAAITLG
+155 ISLG
-162 FAATSGTT
+162 FAASAAPTT
-170 TIGTLSTALKAQF
+170 VGELSTALKAQF

-194 LLVSQAF
+194 LLISQAF
-201 QSTIND
+201 ANPLFD
-207 IFPSPVGSAEGL
+207 LFPSAHGYAEGV

-233 EGSTANV
+233 EGNTANV

-249 NFSVGFDVNTG
+249 SLNFDYYASSGAAISLMRRSQFVAEVGV
-260 GSLILSR
+260 
-267 ESKFSPIVDIE
+267 E

-297 LVSTA
+297 IVSTA
-302 PLSRGYQYKQ
+302 PLSRGYRYGL
-312 AVDYCRTKAW
+312 AVDGCRDDQW
-322 EDFVMVDWG
+322 NDMVMVDWG

>member
-1 MAKGNFILGYARGS
+1 MAKGNFLLGYARGS

-48 RSLFADAVRF
+48 RSLFADGVRL

-113 GSITPPLVKDGNSQT
+113 GSITPPLVQDAAVDT
-128 SVGDVVIGTYHVN
+128 VIDDYSAGTYLAK
-141 DMPASPYVAGDTLP
+141 DTAAAAYADGGLLPASV
-155 DAAITLG
+155 ISLG
-162 FAATSGTT
+162 FSAAAAPTT
-170 TIGTLSTALKAQF
+170 VGALSTALKAQF

-194 LLVSQAF
+194 LLISQAF
-201 QSTIND
+201 QGTIND

-249 NFSVGFDVNTG
+249 SLNFDYYASSGAAVSLMRRSQFVPVVGDTY
-260 GSLILSR
+260 GS
-267 ESKFSPIVDIE
+267 
-278 YGTIAAGAVIFS
+278 IAAGAVIFS

-297 LVSTA
+297 LVSSA
-302 PLSRGYQYKQ
+302 PLSHGYRYKQ
-312 AVDYCRTKAW
+312 SVDYCRTKAW

-331 AADPAILQGYFVQ
+331 AADPAILQGYFVKV
-344 A
+344 

>member
-1 MAKGNFILGYARGS
+1 MAKGNFLLGYARGS

-35 NPANPN
+35 NPSNPN

-48 RSLFADAVRF
+48 RSLFSDAVRF
-58 YTRGVQNAFKFA
+58 FTRGVQNTFRFA

-113 GSITPPLVKDGNSQT
+113 GTITPPLVQDAVIS
-128 SVGDVVIGTYHVN
+128 SAEGDSIIGAYEAVDTAPATY
-141 DMPASPYVAGDTLP
+141 AAGDDLPLSTL
-155 DAAITLG
+155 TLG
-162 FAATSGTT
+162 FSTSQTPA
-170 TIGTLSTALKAQF
+170 TIGALSTLLKAQY
-183 PQLRDGDFVTI
+183 PQLRDGDFVTF
-194 LLVSQAF
+194 LLISQAYTG
-201 QSTIND
+201 SGDT
-207 IFPSPVGSAEGL
+207 FPSPSGSAEAL

-249 NFSVGFDVNTG
+249 TLVVGYAGANMDGYINLYRRSQFIPVVG
-260 GSLILSR
+260 
-267 ESKFSPIVDIE
+267 ES

-302 PLSRGYQYKQ
+302 PLSRGYQYQQ
-312 AVDYCRTKAW
+312 AVDQCRTKAW
-322 EDFVMVDWG
+322 EDYVMVNWG

>member
-1 MAKGNFILGYARGS
+1 MAKGNFLLGYARGS

-99 DSMYPAIGDWLVAD
+99 ESMYPAIGDWLVAD
-113 GSITPPLVKDGNSQT
+113 GSITPPLKYDAVQSSAQGDAIIGAYEVVDKAP
-128 SVGDVVIGTYHVN
+128 SVY
-141 DMPASPYVAGDTLP
+141 AAGDPLP
-155 DAAITLG
+155 DSSISLG
-162 FAATSGTT
+162 FSAAATPS
-170 TIGTLSTALKAQF
+170 TIGALSSGLKGQF

-194 LLVSQAF
+194 LLISQAF
-201 QSTIND
+201 QGTIGD
-207 IFPSPVGSAEGL
+207 TFPSPEGSAEGL

-240 STIYHSAGT
+240 STIYCSPGTEIGVAHSGDTDT
-249 NFSVGFDVNTG
+249 NISLFRTSQFVPVVGDT
-260 GSLILSR
+260 
-267 ESKFSPIVDIE
+267 

-297 LVSTA
+297 LVSSA
-302 PLSRGYQYKQ
+302 PLSRGYQYGQ
-312 AVDYCRTKAW
+312 AVDYCRTKVW

>member
-1 MAKGNFILGYARGS
+1 MAKGNFLLGYARGS

-92 VRIGKTP
+92 VRIGKSP
-99 DSMYPAIGDWLVAD
+99 ESMYPAIGDWLVAD
-113 GSITPPLVKDGNSQT
+113 GSITPPLKQDAVQS
-128 SVGDVVIGTYHVN
+128 SAVGDFIAGVYEVIDSALSEYGAGD
-141 DMPASPYVAGDTLP
+141 DMPNSTL
-155 DAAITLG
+155 TLG
-162 FAATSGTT
+162 FSAASAPTT
-170 TIGTLSTALKAQF
+170 VGALSTALKAQY
-183 PQLRDGDFVTI
+183 PQLRDGDFVTM
-194 LLVSQAF
+194 LLISQAF
-201 QSTIND
+201 TNPMFD
-207 IFPSPVGSAEGL
+207 LFPSAQGCNDGL

-233 EGSTANV
+233 EGNTANV

-249 NFSVGFDVNTG
+249 GLAMSAVVEGACAIELNRDAQFVPKIGN
-260 GSLILSR
+260 
-267 ESKFSPIVDIE
+267 E

-297 LVSTA
+297 LVSSA
-302 PLSRGYQYKQ
+302 PLSRGYQYQQ

>member
-1 MAKGNFILGYARGS
+1 MAKGNFLLGYARGS

-41 TIPQAMQ
+41 SIPQAMQ

-92 VRIGKTP
+92 VRIGKAP
-99 DSMYPAIGDWLVAD
+99 ESMYPAIGDWLVAD
-113 GSITPPLVKDGNSQT
+113 GSITPPNKMDALVSTAMGDYAVGYYEVYDTAASEYATGDDLPT
-128 SVGDVVIGTYHVN
+128 S
-141 DMPASPYVAGDTLP
+141 S
-155 DAAITLG
+155 ITLG
-162 FAATSGTT
+162 FSAASLPS
-170 TIGTLSTALKAQF
+170 TIGALSTALKAQY

-194 LLVSQAF
+194 LLISQAF
-201 QSTIND
+201 TNPLFD
-207 IFPSPVGSAEGL
+207 LFPSSHGYNEGL
-219 MEDPAWSFAQFTID
+219 MEDPVWSFAQLTID

-240 STIYHSAGT
+240 STIYHSAGAT
-249 NFSVGFDVNTG
+249 LGVGPGTEGQCFLNLT
-260 GSLILSR
+260 R
-267 ESKFSPIVDIE
+267 ESKFVPEVGVE
-278 YGTIAAGAVIFS
+278 YGSIAAGAVIFS

-297 LVSTA
+297 QVSTA
-302 PLSRGYQYKQ
+302 PLSRGYQYGR
-312 AVDYCRTKAW
+312 AVDNCRDDQW
-322 EDFVMVDWG
+322 NDMVMVDWG

>member
-1 MAKGNFILGYARGS
+1 MAKGNFLLGYARGS

-58 YTRGVQNAFKFA
+58 YTRGVQNTFKFA
-70 FERKLENESDYN
+70 FEHKLENESDYN

-99 DSMYPAIGDWLVAD
+99 ESMYPAIGDWLVAE
-113 GSITPPLVKDGNSQT
+113 GSITPPLKQDAVVST
-128 SVGDVVIGTYHVN
+128 AEGDAIAGVYMVADATPN
-141 DMPASPYVAGDTLP
+141 EFVAGDDLP
-155 DAAITLG
+155 SSGITLG
-162 FAATSGTT
+162 FSVETAPTT
-170 TIGTLSTALKAQF
+170 VGALSLALKAQF
-183 PQLRDGDFVTI
+183 PQLRDGDIVTI
-194 LLVSQAF
+194 LLLSQAF
-201 QSTIND
+201 MGTIGD
-207 IFPSPVGSAEGL
+207 EFPDSCGYAAGL

-233 EGSTANV
+233 EGSKAKI

-249 NFSVGFDVNTG
+249 TLSIPVAHDGE
-260 GSLILSR
+260 SLIWLSR
-267 ESKFSPIVDIE
+267 ESKFVPVVGVT

-297 LVSTA
+297 QVSSA
-302 PLSRGYQYKQ
+302 PLCSGYRYKQ
-312 AVDYCRTKAW
+312 AVAYCRTKSW

>member
-1 MAKGNFILGYARGS
+1 MAKGNFLLGYARGS

-99 DSMYPAIGDWLVAD
+99 ESMYPAIGDWLVAD
-113 GSITPPLVKDGNSQT
+113 GSITPPLLFNALSTTVGGDSIDGAYLTYDQAPKAYAE
-128 SVGDVVIGTYHVN
+128 GDQ
-141 DMPASPYVAGDTLP
+141 LP
-155 DAAITLG
+155 ESGVTLG
-162 FAATSGTT
+162 FSGGSTPS
-170 TIGTLSTALKAQF
+170 TIGQLSTALKAQF

-194 LLVSQAF
+194 LLISQAF
-201 QSTIND
+201 TGTFAD
-207 IFPSPVGSAEGL
+207 EFPSPGGYAAGL

-240 STIYHSAGT
+240 STIYHSP
-249 NFSVGFDVNTG
+249 
-260 GSLILSR
+260 GSLLNVSSGVVSLSR
-267 ESKFSPIVDIE
+267 KSNFVAVAGDT

-302 PLSRGYQYKQ
+302 PLASGYQYKQ
-312 AVDYCRTKAW
+312 AVEYCRTKAW